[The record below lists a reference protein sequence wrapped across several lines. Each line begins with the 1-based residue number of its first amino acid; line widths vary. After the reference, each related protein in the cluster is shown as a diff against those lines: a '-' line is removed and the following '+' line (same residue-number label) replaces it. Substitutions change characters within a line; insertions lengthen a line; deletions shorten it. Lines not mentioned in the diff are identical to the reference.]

1 MANVNINRS
10 VNDPFYRYKMPR
22 ILAKV
27 EGKGNGI
34 KTVIA
39 NMTEIAKALARPP
52 TYPTKYFGCELGAQ
66 TNFDLKNDRY
76 IVNGEHDANKL
87 QEILD
92 GFIKKFVLC
101 PNCDNPE
108 TTFTVKAKTIH
119 SKCKACGHAFL
130 IDPKHKLSTFI
141 LKNPPPP
148 ETNEIEVK
156 EKKENGSP
164 VQENGFDFVAEIIT
178 NGNSKHFDDDDDDDW
193 APEPIESDTQKLSS
207 GIGKLVLDRD
217 LEKSEGERL
226 DMLYQ
231 YFVKAKD
238 DGSIEDSKKMLN
250 EAERLELKEKAP
262 LLLCQVVFDTDVL
275 KQIKQHR
282 TLLLRFCINDQ
293 KAQKYLLGGIEQLIN
308 KYKDVLLP
316 KSALILKKLYDEDIC
331 MEDAILAWGAKPS
344 KKFVE
349 KEMSKKILD
358 NCQPVLKWLEDA
370 EEESESDEDDEAVK
384 FDDRARHIGTVVEKP
399 HTNGVEKKQETTK
412 IIEDNGEEIDID
424 DI

>member
-1 MANVNINRS
+1 M
-10 VNDPFYRYKMPR
+10 
-22 ILAKV
+22 
-27 EGKGNGI
+27 
-34 KTVIA
+34 
-39 NMTEIAKALARPP
+39 
-52 TYPTKYFGCELGAQ
+52 
-66 TNFDLKNDRY
+66 
-76 IVNGEHDANKL
+76 
-87 QEILD
+87 
-92 GFIKKFVLC
+92 
-101 PNCDNPE
+101 
-108 TTFTVKAKTIH
+108 KAKTIH

-293 KAQKYLLGGIEQLIN
+293 KVKIFGRKFK
-308 KYKDVLLP
+308 KYK
-316 KSALILKKLYDEDIC
+316 E
-331 MEDAILAWGAKPS
+331 
-344 KKFVE
+344 
-349 KEMSKKILD
+349 
-358 NCQPVLKWLEDA
+358 N
-370 EEESESDEDDEAVK
+370 
-384 FDDRARHIGTVVEKP
+384 
-399 HTNGVEKKQETTK
+399 
-412 IIEDNGEEIDID
+412 
-424 DI
+424 